1 MLDPTTASTTT
12 STTVAIVPTSPVVGD
27 PLLLPT
33 VGSISGNLEH
43 TLLFSEFYC
52 TGGRY
57 VAVTET
63 YHVTI
68 WGRLS
73 QTRINVGT

>member
-1 MLDPTTASTTT
+1 MNVRPYHCFYYYKYNSGCCTNPTT
-12 STTVAIVPTSPVVGD
+12 GD

-33 VGSISGNLEH
+33 VVSISGNLEH

-52 TGGRY
+52 TGGRH

-68 WGRLS
+68 WRRLS